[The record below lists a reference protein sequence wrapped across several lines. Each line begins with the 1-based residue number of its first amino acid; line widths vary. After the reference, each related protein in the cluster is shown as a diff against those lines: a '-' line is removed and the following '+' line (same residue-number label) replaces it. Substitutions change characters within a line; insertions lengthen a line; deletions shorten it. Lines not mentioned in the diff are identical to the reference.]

1 MPFLGEEERVRLGE
15 VWTGRGTK
23 MENGGPRLRL
33 HAIVAAE
40 ADPRGRIG
48 AFGDDRRTQ
57 RQRMTLTLL
66 CVWLT
71 TLNERKGPKHK
82 SR

>member
-23 MENGGPRLRL
+23 MEKRRPST
-33 HAIVAAE
+33 AVAR
-40 ADPRGRIG
+40 DSSGRGRSRG
-48 AFGDDRRTQ
+48 AYWGVRRRQAHT
-57 RQRMTLTLL
+57 RQRTTLTLL